1 MFGLGKKEEP
11 KKEKPEKIKTK
22 LIFHG
27 PIGKSKEAYEKFEKT
42 GEGTCLVEECN
53 YGCV

>member
-11 KKEKPEKIKTK
+11 KKEKTKIKTK

-27 PIGKSKEAYEKFEKT
+27 PLGKSKEAYEKFEKT